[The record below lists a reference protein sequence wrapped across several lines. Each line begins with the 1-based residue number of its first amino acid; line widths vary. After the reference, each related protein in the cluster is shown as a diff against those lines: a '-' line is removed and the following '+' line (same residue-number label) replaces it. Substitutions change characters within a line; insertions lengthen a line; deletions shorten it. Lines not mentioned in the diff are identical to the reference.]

1 MAYLLL
7 GEKLRDP
14 EAALGNV
21 TTTASSWDVP
31 NVMEAKRRDLH
42 IQESL
47 VPKADLGGLI
57 VLYLW
62 IN

>member
-1 MAYLLL
+1 MAYFRL

-14 EAALGNV
+14 EAVLGNV
-21 TTTASSWDVP
+21 TITACSWEVP
-31 NVMEAKRRDLH
+31 TVLEAKRRDLH
-42 IQESL
+42 IQELL